1 MVVHAA
7 DTNSDQKKKS
17 DHEIIT
23 EAINRIAQTKDGRVF
38 FRWMAVRCFKDRST
52 IVGNPDTHEINPM
65 GSVAQAYV
73 QRLYQD
79 IYRAIKPEIRIK
91 IDYPNQTEE

>member
-1 MVVHAA
+1 MDVPAV
-7 DTNSDQKKKS
+7 KKPT
-17 DHEIIT
+17 EQELIT
-23 EAINRIAQTKDGRVF
+23 QAINRIAQTKDGQVF

-52 IVGNPDTHEINPM
+52 IVGDPVSHEINQI

-79 IYRAIKPEIRIK
+79 IYRVIRPEIRIK
-91 IDYPNQTEE
+91 IDYPGYNKE